1 MMASNDL
8 EVTAAQLE
16 MQLLLPS
23 CTSTSYTASGGGSDV
38 DALWQGAPTGPTT
51 QLRVVSLTFC
61 PFRCSH
67 MEDVLPSSLVPLTYL
82 LAGERLS
89 VVSGSK
95 EGPHSVASR
104 LLPLPPPLPPSRP
117 KSSLQLLLTL
127 TSKSNTTTLT
137 PLLPVPEWQALP
149 PSSIPAP
156 TAQFALPHIAI
167 VTPCSFISSLQGS
180 AFTQPFLSKC
190 EVTGGA
196 KSKCGA
202 DGPREART
210 DAVPRED
217 GVERARRDGELEEEE
232 NIEEFCTAGTA
243 LHSSSE
249 AEIITGHFFF
259 PVTNP

>member
-1 MMASNDL
+1 
-8 EVTAAQLE
+8 
-16 MQLLLPS
+16 
-23 CTSTSYTASGGGSDV
+23 
-38 DALWQGAPTGPTT
+38 
-51 QLRVVSLTFC
+51 
-61 PFRCSH
+61 

-89 VVSGSK
+89 VSGGSRG
-95 EGPHSVASR
+95 GPHSVASR

-117 KSSLQLLLTL
+117 KSSPQLSLTL

-149 PSSIPAP
+149 TSSIPAP

-167 VTPCSFISSLQGS
+167 VTPCNFISSLQGS

-210 DAVPRED
+210 DAVPTED
-217 GVERARRDGELEEEE
+217 GVERARRDGELEEEA

-249 AEIITGHFFF
+249 AEIITGYFFF
-259 PVTNP
+259 PVTNPWYRSPGGVDSTTSLSSANKDRWNRGEGAPVQRAPSKSQMIFAHLSTISLLMTNCFYFSGTSVCEDV

>member
-1 MMASNDL
+1 MHMMTSNDL
-8 EVTAAQLE
+8 EVAAAQLE
-16 MQLLLPS
+16 MQLLF
-23 CTSTSYTASGGGSDV
+23 
-38 DALWQGAPTGPTT
+38 ALMYLHCVYSQWR
-51 QLRVVSLTFC
+51 RV
-61 PFRCSH
+61 RRRR
-67 MEDVLPSSLVPLTYL
+67 LVARRTDWTHN
-82 LAGERLS
+82 AITCGERLS
-89 VVSGSK
+89 VSGGSRG
-95 EGPHSVASR
+95 GPHSVASR

-167 VTPCSFISSLQGS
+167 VTPCNFISSLQGS

-210 DAVPRED
+210 DAVPTED

-249 AEIITGHFFF
+249 AVIITGYFFL
-259 PVTNP
+259 PITDPWCRPPGGVDSTSSLSSTDKGR